1 MAITAPNVHGQLG
14 GSVGGAYSNI
24 GLATPEKYSSLGDF
38 MNTINALDVRPELIK
53 TYGNQGITGFLR
65 MTGAVKAAGSAEKV
79 TYYEEARLHQKV
91 RATTAADGTGSAS
104 IGGTEQDV
112 VFVVQSASAAAS
124 SADQTSGDGDLKVN
138 TPMKGDILL
147 INGKDRAVVTAVT
160 GTNAATGFTVNFMN
174 KPTVAVSSSQTL
186 EMPVIGNI
194 YAEGSDQPDR
204 FVESNVVRFQEPY
217 AIVKGNFEVT
227 GSQATNIGY
236 IDVGGGDYR
245 WYIKG
250 EMDARQ
256 RFLDKREMTLLFGQ
270 EVADNTNLTND
281 GIIGNEGYIT
291 ALENRGLVTSSL
303 IGNDG
308 GFTDLDDLITEFDK
322 QGSAPEYAIY
332 ANTAQ
337 NLRLDDMVAQGGGS
351 SKAGIAGV
359 TASYGAFQN
368 SPDMAVQLGFSS
380 FSRGGYTFHK
390 HSWKLLNDPTLL
402 AGSDVAS
409 NLVAGV
415 MCPLATVTDPTTGD
429 RSPALELNYKAAGGY
444 SRELEHWVTG
454 SILGFRNATEDTAKF
469 NYRSECALVTRA
481 ANQHV
486 LIKA

>member
-1 MAITAPNVHGQLG
+1 MSNITAPNVHGQLG
-14 GSVGGAYSNI
+14 GSTGGGASAI

-38 MNTINALDVRPELIK
+38 MSTINALDVRPELIK
-53 TYGNQGITGFLR
+53 AYGNQGITGFLR

-91 RATTAADGTGSAS
+91 RATTKNDSSGAAS
-104 IGGTEQDV
+104 IAANQTL
-112 VFVVQSASAAAS
+112 VFVADANAAIS
-124 SADQTSGDGDLKVN
+124 TPLVDVKQN
-138 TPMKGDILL
+138 TPIKGDILL
-147 INGKDRAVVTAVT
+147 LNGKDRVVVTAT
-160 GTNAATGFTVNFMN
+160 SSLNSGTEFTVAFMN
-174 KPTVAVSSSQTL
+174 QPTTTVAQNNTFD
-186 EMPVIGNI
+186 MPVIGNI
-194 YAEGSDQPDR
+194 FDEGEDQPDR
-204 FVESNVVRFQEPY
+204 FVESNVVRYQKPY
-217 AIVKGNFEVT
+217 AIVKGNFEVS

-270 EVADNTNLTND
+270 EATNSNITD
-281 GIIGNEGYIT
+281 IDGNEGYIT
-291 ALENRGLVTSSL
+291 ALEARGLVTNGL
-303 IGNDG
+303 VGNDG
-308 GFTDLDDLITEFDK
+308 GFADLDDLIIEFDK

-332 ANTAQ
+332 ANTEQ

-402 AGSDVAS
+402 GGSTEAA

-454 SILGFRNATEDTAKF
+454 SILGFRNTTEDTAKF

>member
-1 MAITAPNVHGQLG
+1 MSNIVSPNVHGSLG
-14 GSVGGAYSNI
+14 GSVGGAYSQV
-24 GLATPEKYSSLGDF
+24 GLATPEKYASLGDF
-38 MNTINALDVRPELIK
+38 MSTINALDVRPELIK

-65 MTGAVKAAGSAEKV
+65 MTGAVKAAGSAEKI

-91 RATTAADGTGSAS
+91 RAAVTTGYDSGDSNVSEMTFTAESLADAIADGVD
-104 IGGTEQDV
+104 I
-112 VFVVQSASAAAS
+112 
-124 SADQTSGDGDLKVN
+124 KPN

-147 INGKDRAVVTAVT
+147 INGVDRAVVTEE
-160 GTNAATGFTVNFMN
+160 GAANSTDTFKAKLMRDAASTLADGDTV
-174 KPTVAVSSSQTL
+174 

-194 YAEGSDQPDR
+194 FAEGSEQPGR
-204 FVESNVVRFQEPY
+204 FVESNVVRYQKPY
-217 AIVKGNFEVT
+217 AIIKGNYEVT

-270 EVADNTNLTND
+270 EATNSNITD
-281 GIIGNEGYIT
+281 IDGNEGYIT
-291 ALENRGLVTSSL
+291 ALEARGLVTNGL

-308 GFTDLDDLITEFDK
+308 GFADLDDLIIEFDK

-332 ANTAQ
+332 ANTEQ

-402 AGSDVAS
+402 GGSTEAA

-454 SILGFRNATEDTAKF
+454 SILGFRNTTEDTAKF

>member
-1 MAITAPNVHGQLG
+1 MSNIVSPNVHGSLG
-14 GSVGGAYSNI
+14 GSTGGARSQI
-24 GLATPEKYSSLGDF
+24 GLATPEKYASLGDF

-65 MTGAVKAAGSAEKV
+65 MTGAVKAAGSAEKI

-91 RATTAADGTGSAS
+91 RAAVTTGY
-104 IGGTEQDV
+104 
-112 VFVVQSASAAAS
+112 
-124 SADQTSGDGDLKVN
+124 TSGDSNVSEMTFTAESLADAIADAVDNRPN

-147 INGKDRAVVTAVT
+147 INGIDRAVVTDEGSANSTATFKAKLLRDAASTLANGAV
-160 GTNAATGFTVNFMN
+160 VD
-174 KPTVAVSSSQTL
+174 
-186 EMPVIGNI
+186 MPVIGNI
-194 YAEGSDQPDR
+194 WAEGSEQPGR
-204 FVESNVVRFQEPY
+204 FVESNVVRYQKPY
-217 AIVKGNFEVT
+217 AIIKGNYEVT

-270 EVADNTNLTND
+270 EVDTTTISD
-281 GIIGNEGYIT
+281 IDGNEGYIT
-291 ALENRGLVTSSL
+291 ALENRGLVTNGL

-308 GFTDLDDLITEFDK
+308 GFADLDDLIIEFDK

-332 ANTAQ
+332 ANTEQ

-402 AGSDVAS
+402 GGVTEAA

-454 SILGFRNATEDTAKF
+454 SILGFRNTTEDTAKF

>member
-1 MAITAPNVHGQLG
+1 MAITAPNVHGGLG
-14 GSVGGAYSNI
+14 GSTGGGASNI

-91 RATTAADGTGSAS
+91 RAANKGGSSSTAEA
-104 IGGTEQDV
+104 
-112 VFVVQSASAAAS
+112 
-124 SADQTSGDGDLKVN
+124 ADQTLTFVADAAPSAVDVDIRAH

-147 INGKDRAVVTAVT
+147 LNGKDRVVVTT
-160 GTNAATGFTVNFMN
+160 EGAANNSTDFVVHYMN
-174 KPTVAVSSSQTL
+174 KPTVSVADDGAVY
-186 EMPVIGNI
+186 EMPIIGNI
-194 YAEGSDQPDR
+194 FEEGSEQPGR
-204 FVESNVVRFQEPY
+204 FIESNVIRYQKPY

-270 EVADNTNLTND
+270 EVANQTGLTMD
-281 GIIGNEGYIT
+281 GNEGYIT
-291 ALENRGLVTSSL
+291 ALEDRGLVTSSFL
-303 IGNDG
+303 GNDG
-308 GFTDLDDLITEFDK
+308 GFTDMDDLITEFDK

-332 ANTAQ
+332 ANTKQ
-337 NLRLDDMVAQGGGS
+337 NLLLDDMVAQGGGS

-402 AGSDVAS
+402 GADS
-409 NLVAGV
+409 NIQQKLVAGV

-454 SILGFRNATEDTAKF
+454 SILGFRNDTKDVAKF

>member
-1 MAITAPNVHGQLG
+1 MSNIVSPNVHGSLG
-14 GSVGGAYSNI
+14 GSVGGAYSQV
-24 GLATPEKYSSLGDF
+24 GLATPEKYASLGDF
-38 MNTINALDVRPELIK
+38 MSTINALDVRPELIK

-65 MTGAVKAAGSAEKV
+65 MTGAVKAAGSAEKI

-91 RATTAADGTGSAS
+91 RAAVTTGYASGDANVAEMTFTAESQADAEAS
-104 IGGTEQDV
+104 I
-112 VFVVQSASAAAS
+112 ASG
-124 SADQTSGDGDLKVN
+124 GDGDVRPN

-147 INGKDRAVVTAVT
+147 INGIDRAVVTEEGSANSTATFKAKLLRDAASTLSNGAV
-160 GTNAATGFTVNFMN
+160 VD
-174 KPTVAVSSSQTL
+174 
-186 EMPVIGNI
+186 MPVIGNI
-194 YAEGSDQPDR
+194 WAEGSEQPGR
-204 FVESNVVRFQEPY
+204 FVESNVVRYQKPY
-217 AIVKGNFEVT
+217 AIIKGNYEVT

-270 EVADNTNLTND
+270 EVDNSNITD
-281 GIIGNEGYIT
+281 IDGNEGYIS
-291 ALENRGLVTSSL
+291 ALENRGLVTNGL

-308 GFTDLDDLITEFDK
+308 GFADLDDLIIEFDK

-332 ANTAQ
+332 ANTEQ

-402 AGSDVAS
+402 GGSTEAA

-454 SILGFRNATEDTAKF
+454 SILGFRNTTEDTAKF